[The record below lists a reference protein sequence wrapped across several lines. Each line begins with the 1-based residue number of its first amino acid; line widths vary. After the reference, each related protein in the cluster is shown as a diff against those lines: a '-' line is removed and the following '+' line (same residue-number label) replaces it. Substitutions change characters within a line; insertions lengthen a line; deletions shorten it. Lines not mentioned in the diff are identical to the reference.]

1 MMQFASKKIV
11 SGKRRDLHDAH
22 VLDAPNTGRRNHA
35 SILWQIT
42 DALDT
47 DSIEAYHRNQFV
59 SISGLDLDSRRAPLD
74 SALHGPAWST
84 AVRGI
89 RGVRSRQVRQPTG
102 SLDHMSET
110 NDAHVTRW
118 RHGSRGI
125 AVLNVDCCPNT
136 LSRDR
141 SRIHFIQM
149 MFAEIVDSIFLKNQA
164 MNGK

>member
-1 MMQFASKKIV
+1 MQFVSKKIV
-11 SGKRRDLHDAH
+11 SGKRRDAH
-22 VLDAPNTGRRNHA
+22 VFDAPNTGRRNHA

-47 DSIEAYHRNQFV
+47 DLIEAYHRNQFV
-59 SISGLDLDSRRAPLD
+59 SISGLDLDPRRARLY
-74 SALHGPAWST
+74 SVLHGPARST
-84 AVRGI
+84 VV

-125 AVLNVDCCPNT
+125 AVLNVDCGPNT
-136 LSRDR
+136 LAAIVLVYSIR
-141 SRIHFIQM
+141 M
-149 MFAEIVDSIFLKNQA
+149 MPAEII
-164 MNGK
+164 